1 MKGEA
6 AAMWQEI
13 SEKDWGLI
21 PAKKTKEPDEVDQ
34 MLDAVAEGKIIRYT
48 PKDEKDAIGKRLSL
62 GRRAKGRGF
71 TIEIR
76 VHGGQLAVRK
86 TGEVVSQ
93 LSQPAEIGVADDTP
107 PVRRRGRPRKRATTE
122 EASEVGEEGPG
133 SPSQA

>member
-1 MKGEA
+1 
-6 AAMWQEI
+6 MWQEI
-13 SEKDWGLI
+13 SEKDWELI

-62 GRRAKGRGF
+62 GRRAKSRGF

-76 VHGGQLAVRK
+76 AHSGQLAVRK

-93 LSQPAEIGVADDTP
+93 PAQPAETGVEDDTP
-107 PVRRRGRPRKRATTE
+107 PAPRRGRPRKRATTG
-122 EASEVGEEGPG
+122 EASDESDDDYAAANP
-133 SPSQA
+133 